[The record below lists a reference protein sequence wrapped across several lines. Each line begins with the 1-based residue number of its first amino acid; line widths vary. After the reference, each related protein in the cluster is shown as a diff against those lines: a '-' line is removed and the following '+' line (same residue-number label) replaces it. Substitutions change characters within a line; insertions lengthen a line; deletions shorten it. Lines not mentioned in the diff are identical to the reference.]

1 MMKYRQFYSAIF
13 SAAML
18 FSTATFYACDK
29 EDDSKPDNPVTPE
42 NPKDPDNPEKSTINA
57 DELSQTI
64 KALAETATDGKPVA
78 LSLDASVTNDDL
90 KTVAEALNKNNS
102 VNVSLDLS
110 KTGIT
115 AIPASAFKD
124 VKNLAEVVLPQKTIT
139 LDPTAFEGSAMDVL
153 ADGKLVSFKDAKL
166 AENVCVL
173 AHVTEIPDSAFF
185 CEYTDRGDMNG
196 DGLINKEDYV
206 YNETLKKVSFAEG
219 SKLTKIG
226 VSAFDKCY
234 RLSDMA
240 ALPDGV
246 KIIGHHCFCYCGEEK
261 LHISL
266 PKNLEIIGE
275 KAFYGIS
282 MGDDFEIP
290 SSVQKVDS
298 LAFSWRGNDGIHL
311 SIRMTDGKAKIVTI
325 PYQTKSFV
333 IPNTWTEMPFWIMVA
348 TDQLKTIT
356 FQEGCHIETF
366 FRLQFYSL
374 RDLEGMEIPA
384 SVKEIG
390 AFIFDYSASNTEETF
405 KITFEKGSQV
415 EKIDPWAFSNIGNN
429 HGMPREIHLPKFFEL
444 SGSAAEGIMEPLPDY
459 VTIYCPANLVETFK
473 AADCYKNCTIKAE
486 E

>member
-1 MMKYRQFYSAIF
+1 MMKFRQFYSAIL

-18 FSTATFYACDK
+18 LSTATFYACDK
-29 EDDSKPDNPVTPE
+29 DDDSKPDNPVTPE
-42 NPKDPDNPEKSTINA
+42 NPKDPDNPVNPAITA

-64 KALAETATDGKPVA
+64 KTLAESATDGKPVA
-78 LSLDASVTNDDL
+78 LALDASVTNNDL
-90 KTVAEALNKNNS
+90 KTVAEALNKNSS

-226 VSAFDKCY
+226 VGAFDKCY
-234 RLSDMA
+234 RLADMA

-246 KIIGHHCFCYCGEEK
+246 KIIGYRCFYLCGVSLSNEEK
-261 LHISL
+261 SLHITL
-266 PKNLEIIGE
+266 PKNIEIIGAE
-275 KAFYGIS
+275 AFDGIS

-290 SSVQKVDS
+290 SSVKEIGS
-298 LAFSWRGNDGIHL
+298 GAFWWEDNEARHL
-311 SIRMTDGKAKIVTI
+311 SVKTTDGKAKMETI
-325 PYQTKSFV
+325 RWDIETFEV
-333 IPNTWTEMPFWIMVA
+333 PNTWAEMPFSWMSYWRN
-348 TDQLKTIT
+348 LKSMT
-356 FQEGCHIETF
+356 FQKDSHIES
-366 FRLQFYSL
+366 LSMMMFY
-374 RDLEGMEIPA
+374 DLPLFEKIEIPA
-384 SVKEIG
+384 SVKSIWMNVFV
-390 AFIFDYSASNTEETF
+390 AVAPNLTV
-405 KITFEKGSQV
+405 TFEKGSNV
-415 EKIDPWAFSNIGNN
+415 ERIDPCAFSNAWGDISK
-429 HGMPREIHLPKFFEL
+429 RTIHLPKFFEL
-444 SGSAAEGIMEPLPDY
+444 HNDDGSPLSDKY
-459 VTIYCPANLVETFK
+459 TIYVPADLVETFK
-473 AADCYKNCTIKAE
+473 AADCFKNCTILAE

>member
-1 MMKYRQFYSAIF
+1 MMKFRQFYSAIF

-29 EDDSKPDNPVTPE
+29 DDDSKPNTPITPE
-42 NPKDPDNPEKSTINA
+42 NPKDPDNPENPALNA

-64 KALAETATDGKPVA
+64 KTLAESATNGKPVA
-78 LSLDASVTNDDL
+78 LALDASVTNDDL

-246 KIIGHHCFCYCGEEK
+246 KMIGYRCFYFCGVSLSNEES
-261 LHISL
+261 LHITL
-266 PKNLEIIGE
+266 PKNIEIIGKE
-275 KAFYGIS
+275 AFMNIP
-282 MGDDFEIP
+282 MGDDFEVP
-290 SSVQKVDS
+290 SSIKEIGS
-298 LAFSWRGNDGIHL
+298 RAFWWDDYEARHL
-311 SIRMTDGKAKIVTI
+311 SVKTTDGKAKMETI
-325 PYQTKSFV
+325 RFDIETFEV
-333 IPNTWTEMPFWIMVA
+333 PNTWVEIPFCWMSIWGN
-348 TDQLKTIT
+348 LKSMT
-356 FQEGCHIETF
+356 FQKDSHIE
-366 FRLQFYSL
+366 SL
-374 RDLEGMEIPA
+374 PAWMIYDLPLFEKMEIPA
-384 SVKEIG
+384 SVKVIESFVFFYV
-390 AFIFDYSASNTEETF
+390 APNLTV
-405 KITFEKGSQV
+405 TFEKGSNV
-415 EKIDPWAFSNIGNN
+415 EKIDPNAFSSGWDDAFSS
-429 HGMPREIHLPKFFEL
+429 RTIHLPKFFEL
-444 SGSAAEGIMEPLPDY
+444 QITELVAVYDKYTFY
-459 VTIYCPANLVETFK
+459 VPSDLVETFK
-473 AADCYKNCTIKAE
+473 AASCYKKSTILAE

>member
-1 MMKYRQFYSAIF
+1 MMKFRQFYSAIL

-18 FSTATFYACDK
+18 LSTATFYACDK

-64 KALAETATDGKPVA
+64 KTLAESATDGKPVA
-78 LSLDASVTNDDL
+78 LALDASVTNNDL
-90 KTVAEALNKNNS
+90 KTVAEALNKNSS

-185 CEYTDRGDMNG
+185 CEYTDKGDMNG

-234 RLSDMA
+234 RLADMA

-275 KAFYGIS
+275 KAFDGIS

-290 SSVQKVDS
+290 SSVKEIGS
-298 LAFSWRGNDGIHL
+298 GAFWWEDNEARHL
-311 SIRMTDGKAKIVTI
+311 SVKTTDGKAKMETI
-325 PYQTKSFV
+325 RWDIETFEV
-333 IPNTWTEMPFWIMVA
+333 PNTWAEMPFSWMSYWRN
-348 TDQLKTIT
+348 LKSMT
-356 FQEGCHIETF
+356 FQKDSHIESLSF
-366 FRLQFYSL
+366 MMMFY
-374 RDLEGMEIPA
+374 DLPNFEKIEIPA
-384 SVKEIG
+384 SVKN
-390 AFIFDYSASNTEETF
+390 IFMNVFVEVAPNLT
-405 KITFEKGSQV
+405 ITFEEGSNV
-415 EKIDPWAFSNIGNN
+415 ERIDPCAFCNAWSDNFTK
-429 HGMPREIHLPKFFEL
+429 RTIHLPKFFEL
-444 SGSAAEGIMEPLPDY
+444 HNSDGTPLSEKF
-459 VTIYCPANLVETFK
+459 TIYVPADLLETFK
-473 AADCYKNCTIKAE
+473 AADCYKNCTVLAE